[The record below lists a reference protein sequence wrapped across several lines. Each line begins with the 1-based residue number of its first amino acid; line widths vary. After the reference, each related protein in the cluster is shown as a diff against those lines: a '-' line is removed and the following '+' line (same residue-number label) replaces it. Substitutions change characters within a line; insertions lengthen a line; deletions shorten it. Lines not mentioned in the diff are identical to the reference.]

1 MPENEL
7 RETWTPVAAELRRQ
21 LGDFT
26 FHIQVAPLELAARSG
41 NTLFVR
47 APDHV
52 RSWVRERYAST
63 FSDAAT
69 RALGEPVTIEIV
81 DSAWSPA
88 AGVPSPA
95 MAPDPVFNP
104 KYTFDQFVIGDGNR
118 LAHAAALVA
127 AEMPAQAYNPL
138 FLCGPPGLG
147 KTHLLH
153 AIGSYIERYDDGLT
167 VRYTS
172 ADAFTTEFVTAVRG
186 DRMNDFRTRFRE
198 VDVLLLDDV
207 QVLSQKPGTR
217 DELFHTFNALYESGR
232 QIILTSD
239 SPPQDLEALEER
251 LRERFAAGLVAEIQR
266 PELMVRRAILH
277 KRAIQDQLTGFDE
290 ETLDAIAGGVTAS
303 VRSLEG
309 ALTKVAARSSLLQ
322 AEPTPAF
329 ARETLRIVREPEKVP
344 AALVQIQALAAKA
357 FGVSAAALVT
367 YGRRADVALARQVAM
382 YLAREMTESSLA
394 DLGEFF
400 GGRHHSTI
408 LHAHTKITRD
418 IHKREDVRKAVE
430 DIRGQLA

>member
-1 MPENEL
+1 MPTSEL
-7 RETWTPVAAELRRQ
+7 RDTWTPVAAELRRQ

-26 FHIQVAPLELAARSG
+26 FHIQVAPLELAGRNG

-81 DSAWSPA
+81 DSAWRPSEGVPPPA
-88 AGVPSPA
+88 AGAAPA
-95 MAPDPVFNP
+95 FNP

-118 LAHAAALVA
+118 LAHAAALVV

-153 AIGSYIERYDDGLT
+153 AIGSYIQRYDDGLT

-172 ADAFTTEFVTAVRG
+172 ADAFTTEFVAAVRS
-186 DRMNDFRTRFRE
+186 DRMGAFRTRFRE
-198 VDVLLLDDV
+198 LDVLLLDDV
-207 QVLSQKPGTR
+207 QALATKPGTR
-217 DELFHTFNALYESGR
+217 EELFNTFNALYDSGR
-232 QIILTSD
+232 QIVLTSD
-239 SPPQDLEALEER
+239 SMPEELEAVEGR

-277 KRAIQDQLTGFDE
+277 KRALQDELTGFDE
-290 ETLDAIAGGVTAS
+290 DTLDEIAEGVTSS

-329 ARETLRIVREPEKVP
+329 ARETLRIVRQPDETP
-344 AALVQIQALAAKA
+344 AALVQIQTLAAKT
-357 FGVSAAALVT
+357 FGVSAPALVA

-382 YLAREMTESSLA
+382 YLARELTDSSLA

-418 IHKREDVRKAVE
+418 LRKREDVRTAVE
-430 DIRGQLA
+430 DIRGQLS